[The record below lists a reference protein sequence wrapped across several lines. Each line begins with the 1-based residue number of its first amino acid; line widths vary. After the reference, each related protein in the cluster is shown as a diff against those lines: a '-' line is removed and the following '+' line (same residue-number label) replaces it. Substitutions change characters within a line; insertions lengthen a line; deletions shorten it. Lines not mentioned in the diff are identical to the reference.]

1 MHSLEHEEGP
11 GQSANFSQVAGKPDR
26 KDRVFILLINQLT
39 LGEGEKTLKV
49 AKGRIGVERS
59 SSFSRT
65 QTVGFLLAFAKTL
78 VLGQRCLGV
87 LYPGSALTGWKKAL
101 VVVPGM
107 EQSHTSCELDVDVTQ
122 G

>member
-11 GQSANFSQVAGKPDR
+11 GQSANFSRVAGKPDR
-26 KDRVFILLINQLT
+26 KGRVFILLINQLT

-59 SSFSRT
+59 SGFSRT
-65 QTVGFLLAFAKTL
+65 KTVGFLLAFAKTL

-87 LYPGSALTGWKKAL
+87 LYPG
-101 VVVPGM
+101 VCVDRM
-107 EQSHTSCELDVDVTQ
+107 EKGISGRSWRGAEPHKL
-122 G
+122 